1 MTTPLMGRRRFIG
14 AGMLAAGLPLL
25 IGRAALAQQSAIRMI
40 WWGGDERARR
50 TEAAVALFREKHPEI
65 SIQTES
71 MGWDDYW
78 ARLATQVA
86 GGNAPDFIQMDY
98 RYMFEYARRGALLP
112 LNQFLGNE
120 LKIAD
125 FGEANL
131 ASCSMDGKLYG
142 GNVGVNAY
150 TLLLDGA
157 AWDEAGV
164 EMPAYGMTWD
174 GFAEKCAAFTEA
186 NQRPRVFAT
195 ADGSCQEAL
204 FEAWL
209 RAQGKALYT
218 PEGTLGFNAEDAGRW
233 FAYWAEMRDAGYC
246 VPADVQAL
254 YKFSPETSP
263 IVQRRSATDFG
274 HSNQFVAF
282 QMLVD
287 AELSLTSTPVL
298 PDGQPPQYFKPSQ
311 MFSISSKAKDPA
323 ATARLI
329 NFLIAEPEGAKLLG
343 LDRGVPASAAIRDVI
358 ASDLDEPGRKVVRFI
373 SDMTPQI
380 GMLPPSPPQGAGE
393 VNDTIIRIS
402 QEVGFKAVTPE
413 QGGANLVDEATS
425 ILGRA

>member
-1 MTTPLMGRRRFIG
+1 MTTTMGRRRFVG
-14 AGMLAAGLPLL
+14 AGMAAAGLPLL
-25 IGRAALAQQSAIRMI
+25 MGRTAWAQPASDIRMI

-50 TEAAVALFREKHPEI
+50 TEAAVELFRAANPGTAV
-65 SIQTES
+65 QTES

-112 LNQFLGNE
+112 LDQFLGNE

-131 ASCSMDGKLYG
+131 ASCSMDGTLYG

-157 AWDEAGV
+157 AWQEAGA
-164 EMPAYGMTWD
+164 EMPAHDMTWD
-174 GFAEKCAAFTEA
+174 GFVERCAAFTEG
-186 NQRPRVFAT
+186 NTRRRVYAT

-218 PEGTLGFNAEDAGRW
+218 PEGTIGFDADDAGRW

-274 HSNQFVAF
+274 HSNQFGAF
-282 QMLVD
+282 QLLVE
-287 AELSLTSTPVL
+287 AELSLTGTPVL

-311 MFSISSKAKDPA
+311 MFTISSNAGDPA

-329 NFLIAEPEGAKLLG
+329 NFLIAEPEGVRLLG
-343 LDRGVPASAAIRDVI
+343 LDRGVPASAAMREVV
-358 ASDLDEPGRKVVRFI
+358 AADLDATGRKVVQFI
-373 SDMTPQI
+373 SDMTPRI
-380 GMLPPSPPQGAGE
+380 GALPPSPPQGAGE

-402 QEVGFKAVTPE
+402 QEVGFEAVTPE
-413 QGGANLVDEATS
+413 QGGANLVDEAAA
-425 ILGRA
+425 ILGRG